1 MEATNNTAPTTE
13 FVPYLE
19 DTGSWMP
26 TDPLGAMLYRIAK
39 ESGVGIETSKVRY
52 TSFGATTLFHDENGE
67 ALFTGD
73 VVAVARREEPENILG
88 NVFVLEVHDKQFV
101 DGMALGCDMETG
113 ELDTDFIVTKVLS
126 YTDVPDRAEY
136 HGTVLYRTPNDEP
149 KDKAAV
155 EASYTTTETEP
166 FIRDVG
172 ARGRKNDVLSYLGKE
187 TPYHDENG
195 APLLT
200 GDVVA
205 VDLRENGASYGE
217 AFVVWPESAEPFI
230 DGIRCG
236 CDADTGS
243 VDSLWTITKKQ
254 GYADVPDGYTCDYA
268 AMCRPAAK

>member
-19 DTGSWMP
+19 ESGHWTPDG
-26 TDPLGAMLYRIAK
+26 PLGALFLHLAETKGLNIAMPQD
-39 ESGVGIETSKVRY
+39 RY
-52 TSFGATTLFHDENGE
+52 SSFGKETPFHDENGA

-73 VVAVARREEPENILG
+73 VVRVCRRDNPTKVFGES
-88 NVFVLEVHDKQFV
+88 FVLEDHDKQFV
-101 DGMALGCDMETG
+101 DGMASGCDMETG

-136 HGTVLYRTPNDEP
+136 LGTVLYRTPNDEP
-149 KDKAAV
+149 KDKATV